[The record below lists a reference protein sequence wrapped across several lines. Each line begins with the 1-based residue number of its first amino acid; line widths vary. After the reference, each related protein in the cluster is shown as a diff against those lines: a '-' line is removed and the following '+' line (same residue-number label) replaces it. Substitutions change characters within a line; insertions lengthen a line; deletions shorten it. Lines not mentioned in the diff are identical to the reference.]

1 MKIMSFYQ
9 VIKKKDILSY
19 TSDSVINSMVVKPGV
34 SKANY
39 IPALSGELKA
49 SI

>member
-1 MKIMSFYQ
+1 
-9 VIKKKDILSY
+9 
-19 TSDSVINSMVVKPGV
+19 MVVKPGV

-49 SI
+49 SIFNNRRPNDRRNLEC

>member
-1 MKIMSFYQ
+1 MI
-9 VIKKKDILSY
+9 
-19 TSDSVINSMVVKPGV
+19 VKPGV

-49 SI
+49 SILTIEDQTTGETLNVKDTLE